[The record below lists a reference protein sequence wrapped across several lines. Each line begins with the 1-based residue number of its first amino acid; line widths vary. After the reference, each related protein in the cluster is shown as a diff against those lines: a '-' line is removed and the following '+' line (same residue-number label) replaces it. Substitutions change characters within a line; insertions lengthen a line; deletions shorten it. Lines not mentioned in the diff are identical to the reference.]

1 MTTKDLAVQ
10 DKKELTE
17 TKEATRPIKVF
28 SPNVDIYED
37 KESLHLIADIPG
49 VKPENVDINLENRV
63 LTIDARID
71 IDEYKGLRPLYGE
84 YNIGNFSRQFTLGE
98 EIDENG
104 IEAKVEDGC
113 LLLYLPKSQ
122 AAQAK
127 KIEIK

>member
-10 DKKELTE
+10 DKKELVE
-17 TKEATRPIKVF
+17 NKEATRPIKVF

-37 KESLHLIADIPG
+37 KESLHLIAEIPG
-49 VKPENVDINLENRV
+49 VKSEKVDINLENRV

-98 EIDENG
+98 DIDEER
-104 IEAKVEDGC
+104 IEAKVEDG
-113 LLLYLPKSQ
+113 LLFLHLPKMKE
-122 AAQAK
+122 AVAR
-127 KIEIK
+127 KIQIK

>member
-1 MTTKDLAVQ
+1 MTKHELAVQ
-10 DKKELTE
+10 EKKELAERKE
-17 TKEATRPIKVF
+17 TTHPIKIF
-28 SPNVDIYED
+28 SPKVDIYED
-37 KESLHLIADIPG
+37 KKGLTLKADIPG
-49 VKPENVDINLENRV
+49 IKSENVDINLENRV
-63 LTIDARID
+63 LTIDAKID
-71 IDEYKGLRPLYGE
+71 IDEYKGLRPLYSE
-84 YNIGNFSRQFTLGE
+84 YNVGHYSRQFTLGE